1 MRVSGDDSK
10 VLARSFSSEPTPQ
23 LVGEEPIRATPAD
36 PLSHLVRHG
45 SHHPI
50 VAKFVAEYLMPLQ
63 TLLHQT
69 TSSTRAFQLGCAIVL
84 PSQIIE
90 AHRQLNAAFAAC
102 MGEGRSDVF
111 LSPWALFA
119 LCAGAAPNSTYLF
132 FKDLRRVLGYVP
144 IVGFYGATNSYGK
157 SSFLASDA
165 TRERDMAFLRRMART
180 TIFESKASR
189 EANVTAFVRMHTAIR
204 ETLAVLSKDP
214 ILVDTGQFQPK
225 YQLRSYADQ
234 ENMVSNFLSN
244 QLPNYTAKVKLL
256 TGEHTI
262 NTRPAPAMVSEQEVE
277 ARIRA
282 IKERMLRDGV
292 TLPAAAIEE
301 EVRKRH
307 EALRAR
313 PDDDNPP
320 PLHSNERR
328 RPRR

>member
-1 MRVSGDDSK
+1 
-10 VLARSFSSEPTPQ
+10 

-45 SHHPI
+45 SNHPT

-63 TLLHQT
+63 TLLNQT
-69 TSSTRAFQLGCAIVL
+69 TSSSRVLQLGCAIVI

-90 AHRQLNAAFAAC
+90 AHRQLNEAFATC
-102 MGEGRSDVF
+102 MRERRSDVF
-111 LSPWALFA
+111 LTPWALFA
-119 LCAGAAPNSTYLF
+119 LAAAAAPDSTYLF
-132 FKDLRRVLGYVP
+132 FKDLRRELGYLP
-144 IVGFYGATNSYGK
+144 IVGFYGATNYYGK

-165 TRERDMAFLRRMART
+165 TRADDMAFLRKMART

-189 EANVTAFVRMHTAIR
+189 EANVTAFVRMLTAIR
-204 ETLAVLSKDP
+204 ETLAVLAKDP

-234 ENMVSNFLSN
+234 ENLVANSLSS
-244 QLPNYTAKVKLL
+244 QLPNYTARVKLL

-262 NTRPAPAMVSEQEVE
+262 KTRPAPRLVSEREVE
-277 ARIRA
+277 ERIQA
-282 IKERMLRDGV
+282 IKQRMLREGY
-292 TLPAAAIEE
+292 TKSAEAIEE